1 MRKKIV
7 YLTIVAASFAVVMF
21 GCAKVPQQELS
32 AAKASLDSARVLEAD
47 KYVTEDFVAARDS
60 LNAAITEIQKQ
71 KSANQL
77 TRNFNRAKSLL
88 ASATTAAKNAGAK
101 AQAGKQKV
109 QAEVDALL
117 TKATTLLG
125 ETKGLLPKAP
135 KGKEGK
141 AALEAI
147 GSELSAVDSEISEA
161 QTLKSNGNLIGAR
174 DKANA
179 SNVKLDSIK
188 SELNNAI
195 EKTSEKSKKK

>member
-101 AQAGKQKV
+101 AQAEKQKV

-135 KGKEGK
+135 KGK